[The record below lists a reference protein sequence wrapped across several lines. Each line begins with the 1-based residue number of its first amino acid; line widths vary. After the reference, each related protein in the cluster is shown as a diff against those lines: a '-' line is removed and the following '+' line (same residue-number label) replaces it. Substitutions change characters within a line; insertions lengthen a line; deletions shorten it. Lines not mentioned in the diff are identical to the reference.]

1 MGALLAVERDVPRM
15 SLFAVGKQEA
25 LKHRWIECEK
35 AGRDLGDAP
44 ERQWVRKHW
53 WSFLRY
59 NWLNHI
65 HGVCQCSELH
75 PNDFGLLLRRRFRA
89 QHLLQPIL
97 DRLKQN
103 QENLHIIQW
112 ALAEHIDMEEVHE
125 ILEALDINR
134 VRLSPD
140 FIPDV

>member
-1 MGALLAVERDVPRM
+1 MGAVLTAELEVPRL
-15 SLFAVGKQEA
+15 SLFAAGKQEA
-25 LKHRWIECEK
+25 KKHRWLESEK

-44 ERQWVRKHW
+44 ERQWVKKHW

-59 NWLNHI
+59 NWINHI
-65 HGVCQCSELH
+65 QGVCQCSELH
-75 PNDFGLLLRRRFRA
+75 PNDFGLLLRRRFQA

-103 QENLHIIQW
+103 QENLDIIQW
-112 ALAEHIDMEEVHE
+112 VLSENILMADVLE

-140 FIPDV
+140 FIPEV